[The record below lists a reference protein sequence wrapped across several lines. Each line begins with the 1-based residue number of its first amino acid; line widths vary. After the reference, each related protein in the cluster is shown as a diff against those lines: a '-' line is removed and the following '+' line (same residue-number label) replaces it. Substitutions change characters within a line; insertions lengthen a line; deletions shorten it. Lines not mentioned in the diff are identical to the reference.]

1 MFDAI
6 PDDIAVALAAAEPAL
21 GPYASLRYAAEIGS
35 TNDAALALAL
45 AGAPEGT
52 SVLADLQ
59 TRGRGRRGHDWFS
72 PPESGLYLSVIVRP
86 RLAAEVVP
94 VLTLAAGIAAAEAI
108 QELTRLPI
116 ELKWPNDIVIGRP
129 WRKLGGI
136 LSEGASAG
144 GRLDAVVIGIGV
156 NLRATSYPPEL
167 AGRATSIETELGRP
181 IDRAP
186 CLVAL
191 LVWLRAIM
199 DRLHADG
206 REAICRD
213 WRTFGRRGLH
223 GAAVRW
229 AERGADRRGRAR
241 DIDADGA
248 LLVDVDGRVERIIAG
263 EVIWE
268 S

>member
-52 SVLADLQ
+52 SVVADLQ
-59 TRGRGRRGHDWFS
+59 TRGRGRRGRDWFS
-72 PPESGLYLSVIVRP
+72 PPESGLYLSAIVRP
-86 RLAAEVVP
+86 RLAADVVP
-94 VLTLAAGIAAAEAI
+94 VLTLAAGVAVAEAI
-108 QELTRLPI
+108 RALAGLPI

-144 GRLDAVVIGIGV
+144 GRLEAVVIGIGV

-167 AGRATSIETELGRP
+167 AGRATSVETELGRP

-191 LVWLRAIM
+191 LARLRAIM
-199 DRLHADG
+199 ERLHAEG
-206 REAICRD
+206 RDAICRE
-213 WRTFGRRGLH
+213 WRSFGRHGLH

-229 AERGADRRGRAR
+229 IDRGADRRGRAR